1 MYTIHNKPTVP
12 PPVNQQQQCKRLKKQ
27 PQEVAVDSFCWF
39 YFNKRT
45 EEKTQVYTRIAPP
58 IATSPSKTQ
67 NKDNHSGQRKVDVYY
82 NNKQYIT

>member
-1 MYTIHNKPTVP
+1 
-12 PPVNQQQQCKRLKKQ
+12 
-27 PQEVAVDSFCWF
+27 SFCWF

-58 IATSPSKTQ
+58 IATGPSKTQ